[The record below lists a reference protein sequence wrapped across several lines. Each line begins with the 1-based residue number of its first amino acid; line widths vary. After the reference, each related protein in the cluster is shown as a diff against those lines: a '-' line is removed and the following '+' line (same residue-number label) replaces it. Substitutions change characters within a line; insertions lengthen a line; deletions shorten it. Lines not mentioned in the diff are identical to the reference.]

1 MKTADFLLVAL
12 WFVIFHMIA
21 VLGYMVISLPMG
33 MYVKGFLIGVLG
45 GSAIVVTIILLIG
58 LDVIG

>member
-12 WFVIFHMIA
+12 WFVIFHLIA
-21 VLGYMVISLPMG
+21 FLGYIVIGLPME
-33 MYVKGFLIGVLG
+33 MYMKGFLIGVLSV
-45 GSAIVVTIILLIG
+45 SAIVVTVILLIG

>member
-1 MKTADFLLVAL
+1 MKTADFLFVAL
-12 WFVIFHMIA
+12 WFVIFYLIA
-21 VLGYMVISLPMG
+21 VLGDIVIGSPME

-45 GSAIVVTIILLIG
+45 VSAIVVTIILLIG